1 MAISSWRKLNK
12 RSIITVNNKFMKS
25 FKMISLPKW
34 YRWSFKTNQ
43 IIKRLK
49 IKANKRKNMQNNSRL
64 NKKGSPKLKK
74 KVLLNR
80 NSRLQW
86 KHKRSL
92 KNNYKRPCLILK
104 TILSSRIMILKK
116 MKKKRR
122 MKAQTEIIP
131 WTLLILKRENN
142 TWGETDSSI
151 GDASLK
157 NRKSNTWKQKWFDSI
172 MMSSEKEKLN
182 KKCKESLTWPQ
193 SSYISES

>member
-1 MAISSWRKLNK
+1 
-12 RSIITVNNKFMKS
+12 
-25 FKMISLPKW
+25 MISLPKW

-92 KNNYKRPCLILK
+92 KNNYKRPCLIFK

-116 MKKKRR
+116 MKKRR

-182 KKCKESLTWPQ
+182 KKC
-193 SSYISES
+193 